1 LTLIFKDRIQA
12 GQMLGD
18 KLRAAGYGSSDVMLC
33 IPRGGVVV
41 GYHAAERLDAVLD
54 IIVPRKI
61 GAPFNSEFAIG
72 AVMED
77 GSIYLNRADMQGI
90 GITDEYIKSETSRQ
104 IEEIKRRIRFYRKS
118 RPRPDVSG
126 KTVIIVDDG
135 IATGA
140 TIKAA
145 SISLKKM
152 NPARLCVSAP
162 VGAPDSVG
170 EISKI
175 VDDVV
180 LLYLPDFFAAVG
192 QFYQDFSQTSD
203 KEVIELLELSWK
215 KKNNLRGVDDA
226 Y

>member
-1 LTLIFKDRIQA
+1 MTLIFKDRIQA

-18 KLRAAGYGSSDVMLC
+18 KLRAAGYGSSDILLG

-90 GITDEYIKSETSRQ
+90 GITNEYIKSETSRQ

-152 NPARLCVSAP
+152 NPARLCVAAP

-203 KEVIELLELSWK
+203 EEVIELLELSWK

>member
-1 LTLIFKDRIQA
+1 MTLIFKDRIQA

-18 KLRAAGYGSSDVMLC
+18 KLRAAGYGSSDILLG

-152 NPARLCVSAP
+152 NPARLCVAAP

-203 KEVIELLELSWK
+203 EEVIELLELSWK

>member
-1 LTLIFKDRIQA
+1 LIFKDRIQA

-18 KLRAAGYGSSDVMLC
+18 KLRAAGYGSSDILLG

-90 GITDEYIKSETSRQ
+90 GITNEYIKSETSRQ

-152 NPARLCVSAP
+152 NPARLCVAAP

-203 KEVIELLELSWK
+203 EEVIELLELSWK